1 MRLEEYKTD
10 LSKHVSIHTQINHK
24 GFKVIKIYYFIINV
38 QSEARMEFS
47 VVA

>member
-1 MRLEEYKTD
+1 MRLVEYKTD
-10 LSKHVSIHTQINHK
+10 LSKQGSIHTHIDHK

-38 QSEARMEFS
+38 QSEAKMEFY

>member
-10 LSKHVSIHTQINHK
+10 LSKHVSIDTQIDHK
-24 GFKVIKIYYFIINV
+24 GLKVFKIFYFIINV
-38 QSEARMEFS
+38 QSEARMEFY